1 MALRTYQN
9 FDLLLE
15 AADGGGFRARV
26 TTSPLGQSSSAKFAL
41 PFGSTELVM
50 LLRRL
55 DSRDSGELRQASM
68 DLGGPLFESVFCED
82 IMLTWQR
89 SQDYAREHG
98 DGLRLRLRLTDA
110 PSIAGL
116 PWELLYDRRGNTF
129 IAQSERTPVVRYLE
143 VPQPPRPLAV
153 DGALRILVVIS
164 SPTDLPEL
172 DVEAEWRRVQD
183 ALATKVAEGT
193 VKIDRLPA
201 PTIQALSAWL
211 RQNDVHIL
219 HFIGH
224 GDYDDRIQDGVVYF
238 QDRYGRSTKVSPTV
252 LGPYLRD
259 HDPLRLV
266 LLNACQSAR
275 VDTTDPFSGMAQGL
289 VQQDCTAVVAMQF
302 PISDGA
308 ATTFTGEF
316 YGALADGFP
325 VDQAATSAR
334 KALIAEYAAEWATP
348 VLFLRAPDGRVFD
361 HIAAQ
366 PTVTHR
372 RSDKGVFRGHAFGT
386 WPSQEH
392 PGGTLAPD
400 LPAHAVEA
408 EVAPVVDE
416 NVQFTVYRP
425 RAIRPGLWYPMLAF
439 AHLAERRRDAP
450 PEEADPI
457 EQVKALAQQ
466 QLGASASAYVSR
478 LSDAGESI
486 PRQSELTF
494 VPSVDGVEFNPS
506 RRTFRWLEDVHQ
518 EDFRLQAAPT
528 PSAVTA
534 RGRLTVFLGVVILA
548 DVELVIRIDEL
559 APQPPAPAMTA
570 ILAANMEHAAAS
582 GELELASATPYR
594 RIFPSYSPRDRQIVE
609 QVERFGSAIGDVYLQ
624 RLVALRSGEDQTA
637 RLRELIDEAD
647 VFQLFW
653 STNSMHSE
661 QVRQEWEHALTLNR
675 PNFIRPTYWEQ
686 PMPRSATPLL
696 PPEPLRQLHFH
707 ALSTP
712 QDIAAGTAPED
723 DPSSPTKSDHD
734 GRDGAND
741 WQTDTRASASLTCPQ
756 CGGANS
762 WDPGFCTHCGSYL
775 SSRGQNVR
783 ERPPQASAAR
793 TPDQPSVAYAPPT
806 ASPPRT
812 GPPQHADAPKSST
825 PRTWIA
831 LIAVLILIGA
841 ILAFLV
847 WKNQPANPGGLERGA
862 SHMTSIRQAVAT
874 DRATTTPA

>member
-15 AADGGGFRARV
+15 AADDGGFRARV
-26 TTSPLGQSSSAKFAL
+26 TTSPLGQSSSAKFTL
-41 PFGSTELVM
+41 PFGRTELEM

-55 DSRDSGELRQASM
+55 GSRDSGELRQASM
-68 DLGGPLFESVFCED
+68 DLGGPLFESVFSED

-89 SQDYAREHG
+89 SQDYARDHG

-116 PWELLYDRRGNTF
+116 PWELLYDRRGNSF

-143 VPQPPRPLAV
+143 VPQPPRPLTV

-183 ALATKVAEGT
+183 ALAAKVDQGT

-275 VDTTDPFSGMAQGL
+275 VDSTDPFSGMAQGL

-308 ATTFTGEF
+308 ATAFTGEF

-361 HIAAQ
+361 HIVAQ
-366 PTVTHR
+366 PAANG
-372 RSDKGVFRGHAFGT
+372 RSDDTGA
-386 WPSQEH
+386 
-392 PGGTLAPD
+392 AA
-400 LPAHAVEA
+400 LPAHGVAA
-408 EVAPVVDE
+408 EVAPFVDE
-416 NVQFTVYRP
+416 SVQFTVYRP

-439 AHLAERRRDAP
+439 AHLAERRPDAP

-457 EQVKALAQQ
+457 EKVKALAQQ
-466 QLGASASAYVSR
+466 QLGESASAYVSR
-478 LSDAGESI
+478 LSDAGEAI

-494 VPSVDGVEFNPS
+494 VPSMDGVEFNPP

-528 PSAVTA
+528 PSAVTT

-559 APQPPAPAMTA
+559 APRPPAPGSIATP
-570 ILAANMEHAAAS
+570 AATVEHAAAS
-582 GELELASATPYR
+582 GELEPASAAPYR
-594 RIFPSYSPRDRQIVE
+594 KIFPSYSHRDRQIVD

-624 RLVALRSGEDQTA
+624 RLVALRSGEQEDA

-661 QVRQEWEHALTLNR
+661 QVRQEWEHALTLDR

-686 PMPRSATPLL
+686 PMPRSAIPLL

-707 ALSTP
+707 ALSAP
-712 QDIAAGTAPED
+712 LDIAE
-723 DPSSPTKSDHD
+723 PTENDHD
-734 GRDGAND
+734 GRGSANAR
-741 WQTDTRASASLTCPQ
+741 QPGKATSPSLICPE
-756 CGGANS
+756 CGGATS
-762 WDPGFCTHCGSYL
+762 WDSSFCTHCGSYL
-775 SSRGQNVR
+775 PSQGENVR
-783 ERPPQASAAR
+783 ERPPQSSATR
-793 TPDQPSVAYAPPT
+793 PSDQPSVVYTPPA
-806 ASPPRT
+806 ASQPRY
-812 GPPQHADAPKSST
+812 GPPPSADAPKGSRS
-825 PRTWIA
+825 RTWIA
-831 LIAVLILIGA
+831 LIVVFILIGA
-841 ILAFLV
+841 ILGFLV
-847 WKNQPANPGGLERGA
+847 WRNQPANPVGFESGA
-862 SHMTSIRQAVAT
+862 SDMRSIRQAVAT
-874 DRATTTPA
+874 DRWSS

>member
-15 AADGGGFRARV
+15 AADDGGFRARV
-26 TTSPLGQSSSAKFAL
+26 TTSPLGQSSSAKFTL
-41 PFGSTELVM
+41 PFGRTELEV

-55 DSRDSGELRQASM
+55 DSRDSGELRQVSM
-68 DLGGPLFESVFCED
+68 DLGGPLFESVFSED

-89 SQDYAREHG
+89 SQDYARDHG

-116 PWELLYDRRGNTF
+116 PWELLYDRRGNSF

-143 VPQPPRPLAV
+143 VPQPPRPLTV

-183 ALATKVAEGT
+183 ALAAKVDQGT

-275 VDTTDPFSGMAQGL
+275 VDSTDPFSGMAQGL

-308 ATTFTGEF
+308 ATAFTGEF

-361 HIAAQ
+361 HIVAQ
-366 PTVTHR
+366 PAANG
-372 RSDKGVFRGHAFGT
+372 RSD
-386 WPSQEH
+386 EE
-392 PGGTLAPD
+392 
-400 LPAHAVEA
+400 AHGVEA
-408 EVAPVVDE
+408 EVSPAADE

-439 AHLAERRRDAP
+439 AHLAERRPDAP

-466 QLGASASAYVSR
+466 QLGESASAYVSR
-478 LSDAGESI
+478 LSDAGEAI

-494 VPSVDGVEFNPS
+494 VPSMDGVEFNPP

-518 EDFRLQAAPT
+518 EDFRLHAAPT

-559 APQPPAPAMTA
+559 APQPLAPASAA
-570 ILAANMEHAAAS
+570 IPAANMEHAAAS
-582 GELELASATPYR
+582 SELEPASATPYR
-594 RIFPSYSPRDRQIVE
+594 RIFPSYSHRDRQIVE

-624 RLVALRSGEDQTA
+624 RLVALRSGEQEDA
-637 RLRELIDEAD
+637 GLRELIDEAD

-661 QVRQEWEHALTLNR
+661 QVRQEWEHALALDR

-686 PMPRSATPLL
+686 PMPRSAIPLL
-696 PPEPLRQLHFH
+696 PPEPLGQLHFH
-707 ALSTP
+707 ALSAP
-712 QDIAAGTAPED
+712 LDIAE
-723 DPSSPTKSDHD
+723 PTDNDHD
-734 GRDGAND
+734 GQGTANAR
-741 WQTDTRASASLTCPQ
+741 QPGTGASASLNCPQ

-762 WDPGFCTHCGSYL
+762 GDSSFCTQCGSYL
-775 SSRGQNVR
+775 QWQAQNVR
-783 ERPPQASAAR
+783 ERPPQASATR
-793 TPDQPSVAYAPPT
+793 PREQPSVAYTPPMAVET
-806 ASPPRT
+806 PY
-812 GPPQHADAPKSST
+812 GPPQHPDAPKGSRS
-825 PRTWIA
+825 RTWIA
-831 LIAVLILIGA
+831 LIVVFILIGA
-841 ILAFLV
+841 ILGFLV
-847 WKNQPANPGGLERGA
+847 WRNQPANPVGFEKGA
-862 SHMTSIRQAVAT
+862 SDVRSIRQAVAT
-874 DRATTTPA
+874 DRCSS

>member
-15 AADGGGFRARV
+15 AADDGGFRARV
-26 TTSPLGQSSSAKFAL
+26 TTSPLGQSSSAKFTL
-41 PFGSTELVM
+41 PFGRTELEM

-55 DSRDSGELRQASM
+55 GSRDSGELRQASM
-68 DLGGPLFESVFCED
+68 DLGGPLFESVFSED

-89 SQDYAREHG
+89 SQDYARDHG

-116 PWELLYDRRGNTF
+116 PWELLYDRRGNSF

-143 VPQPPRPLAV
+143 VPQPPRPLTV

-183 ALATKVAEGT
+183 ALAAKVDQGT

-275 VDTTDPFSGMAQGL
+275 VDSTDPFSGMAQGL

-308 ATTFTGEF
+308 ATAFTGEF

-361 HIAAQ
+361 HIVAQ
-366 PTVTHR
+366 PAANG
-372 RSDKGVFRGHAFGT
+372 RSDDTGA
-386 WPSQEH
+386 
-392 PGGTLAPD
+392 AA
-400 LPAHAVEA
+400 LPAHGVAA

-439 AHLAERRRDAP
+439 AHLAERRPDAP

-466 QLGASASAYVSR
+466 QLGESASAYVSR
-478 LSDAGESI
+478 LSDAGEAI

-494 VPSVDGVEFNPS
+494 VPSMDGVEFNPP

-518 EDFRLQAAPT
+518 EDFRLHAAPT

-559 APQPPAPAMTA
+559 APRPPAPASIATP
-570 ILAANMEHAAAS
+570 AATVEHAAAS
-582 GELELASATPYR
+582 GELEPASATPYR
-594 RIFPSYSPRDRQIVE
+594 RIFPSYSHRDRQIVE

-624 RLVALRSGEDQTA
+624 RLVALRSGEQEDA

-661 QVRQEWEHALTLNR
+661 QVRQEWEHALALDR

-686 PMPRSATPLL
+686 PMPRSAIPLL
-696 PPEPLRQLHFH
+696 PPEPLGQLHFH
-707 ALSTP
+707 ALSAP
-712 QDIAAGTAPED
+712 LDIAE
-723 DPSSPTKSDHD
+723 PTENDHD
-734 GRDGAND
+734 GRGSANAR
-741 WQTDTRASASLTCPQ
+741 QPGTGASASLICPQ
-756 CGGANS
+756 CGGATS
-762 WDPGFCTHCGSYL
+762 WDSSFCTHCGSYL
-775 SSRGQNVR
+775 PSQGENVR
-783 ERPPQASAAR
+783 ERPPQASATR
-793 TPDQPSVAYAPPT
+793 PREQPSVAYTPPMAVAASLRPPTNMQTLPRAAGRGPGSHSSLCSYSSAQSWGSWSGGISPPIRSASKKAPP
-806 ASPPRT
+806 
-812 GPPQHADAPKSST
+812 
-825 PRTWIA
+825 
-831 LIAVLILIGA
+831 
-841 ILAFLV
+841 
-847 WKNQPANPGGLERGA
+847 
-862 SHMTSIRQAVAT
+862 M
-874 DRATTTPA
+874 